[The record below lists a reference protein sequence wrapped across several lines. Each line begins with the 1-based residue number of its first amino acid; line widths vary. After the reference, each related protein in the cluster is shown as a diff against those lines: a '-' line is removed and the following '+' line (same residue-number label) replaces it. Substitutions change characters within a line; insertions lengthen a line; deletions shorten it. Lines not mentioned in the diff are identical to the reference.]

1 MNLQNHYLYQIFKG
15 GINIV
20 IVSLTMFIIDI
31 FNSQQGET
39 QSRGVLNWQVTLLFL
54 SLLEQSVGII
64 VRGFRKTFQNL
75 LQTYEIII
83 TLIAFVIGMI
93 FISFNDLDLLLSYDY
108 TSSLFKIYALAT
120 IGKTIS
126 VIMFLRVIREIRIV
140 LDVLINSAKFLID
153 VIGMMGIVT
162 LLFSSAGITIFGG
175 QMNSTVWATYAK
187 VVGEDPNEGFQYIN
201 FNDYLNAITTLW
213 VVLLSGWQDT
223 LKNMS
228 FGNPNRSMTHNY
240 YFVCFFLIANLMLMN
255 VLIGFIIDNIVAYL
269 SEDIIIESE
278 QHSNLKKNLQESI
291 FGRMFSVIKE
301 ATINK
306 LNKKEQLDIDGIL
319 LKEN

>member
-1 MNLQNHYLYQIFKG
+1 MYQICKG

-39 QSRGVLNWQVTLLFL
+39 QSRGVLYFQVILLFM
-54 SLLEQSVGII
+54 SLIEQSIGVI
-64 VRGFRKTFQNL
+64 VRGFRKTFQSL
-75 LQTYEIII
+75 LPTFEIVI

-93 FISFNDLDLLLSYDY
+93 FVSFNELDLLLSYDY

-126 VIMFLRVIREIRIV
+126 VIMFLRIIREIRIV

-153 VIGMMGIVT
+153 VIGMMGIVV

-175 QMNSTVWATYAK
+175 SMNSKVWSTYQT
-187 VVGEDPNEGFQYIN
+187 VVGEEAQDGFQFIN
-201 FNDYLNAITTLW
+201 FNDYLNAVTLLW
-213 VVLLSGWQDT
+213 VILLSGWQDI
-223 LKNMS
+223 LKCLC

-240 YFVCFFLIANLMLMN
+240 FFVCFFLIANLMLMN

-269 SEDIIIESE
+269 SEDIIIDND
-278 QHSNLKKNLQESI
+278 QHSSLKKNLQESI
-291 FGRMFSVIKE
+291 FGRIYQLIKE
-301 ATINK
+301 ATFNK
-306 LNKKEQLDIDGIL
+306 LTQKKDEVDGIL
-319 LKEN
+319 LKE

>member
-1 MNLQNHYLYQIFKG
+1 
-15 GINIV
+15 
-20 IVSLTMFIIDI
+20 MFIIDI
-31 FNSQQGET
+31 FNSQQG
-39 QSRGVLNWQVTLLFL
+39 QAPSRGVLYAQVTLLFL
-54 SLLEQSVGII
+54 SLLEQSIGII
-64 VRGFRKTFQNL
+64 VRGFRKTFKNL
-75 LQTYEIII
+75 LQTYEIVI

-93 FISFNDLDLLLSYDY
+93 FVSFNDLDLLLSYDF

-153 VIGMMGIVT
+153 VIGMMGIVA

-175 QMNSTVWATYAK
+175 QMNSTVWGKYK
-187 VVGEDPNEGFQYIN
+187 SIIGEDPDEGFQYIN
-201 FNDYLNAITTLW
+201 FNDYLNAMTVLW
-213 VVLLSGWQDT
+213 VVLLSGWQDS
-223 LKNMS
+223 LRALCY
-228 FGNPNRSMTHNY
+228 GNPNRSMTHNY
-240 YFVCFFLIANLMLMN
+240 FFVCFFLIANLMLMN

-269 SEDIIIESE
+269 SEDIVIESD

-301 ATINK
+301 ATISK
-306 LNKKEQLDIDGIL
+306 LQKKENHDIDGIL